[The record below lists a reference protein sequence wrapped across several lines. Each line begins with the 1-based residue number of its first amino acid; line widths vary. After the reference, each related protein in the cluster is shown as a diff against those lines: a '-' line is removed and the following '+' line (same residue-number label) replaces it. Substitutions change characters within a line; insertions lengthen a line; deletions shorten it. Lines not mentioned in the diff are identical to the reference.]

1 MKNYRSETRL
11 TRSGGNYVFVPAFL
25 TKSVRGLGFLAILV
39 GSHVF
44 SHYFYQRDDALGGGN
59 AKPAYESTYMP
70 ASISSSSDYSFEENR
85 QPQTE
90 IAYSEVVEKPNVL
103 ITQAN
108 HATAAAPDR
117 ASLYLSD
124 QASSYIQD
132 VGGFQ
137 QKIKEVGK
145 LLDIPPEWLMS
156 IISAE
161 SSFNPQAVNRAG
173 SGATGLIQFM
183 PSTAADMNTTVSQ
196 IKQMDAM
203 RQLDYV
209 YHYLNKVRQRYGEY
223 TSLTD
228 TYLAVLYPKARQN
241 DLCYTLFS
249 KPSKKYTQNKGLDS
263 NKDGRVTISDIDKR
277 MQRLFPVAYTITKR

>member
-11 TRSGGNYVFVPAFL
+11 TRSGGNYVFIPAFF

-70 ASISSSSDYSFEENR
+70 ASISSSSDYAFEENK

-103 ITQAN
+103 ITNAN
-108 HATAAAPDR
+108 HATAER
-117 ASLYLSD
+117 SSLYLSD
-124 QASSYIQD
+124 QASSYIHD
-132 VGGFQ
+132 VNGFQ

-161 SSFNPQAVNRAG
+161 SSFNPQAVNHAG

-183 PSTAADMNTTVSQ
+183 PATAADMNTTVSQ

-209 YHYLNKVRQRYGEY
+209 YHYLNKVRQGYGEY

-249 KPSKKYTQNKGLDS
+249 KPSKKYIQNKGLDS